1 MVNKISRLQA
11 RLRSD
16 GDFVKAGSQDK
27 GEEVMRKALTIVR
40 GRTDLPRT
48 IWVNSQVDV
57 MRQYAAC
64 LKESHRK
71 SGARLMEMEI
81 VQLQGERQGEC
92 VGCTMN
98 ATAPGAGLY

>member
-1 MVNKISRLQA
+1 
-11 RLRSD
+11 
-16 GDFVKAGSQDK
+16 
-27 GEEVMRKALTIVR
+27 MRKALTIMR

-48 IWVNSQVDV
+48 IWVNSQMDV

-64 LKESHRK
+64 LKENHRK
-71 SGARLMEMEI
+71 PEARLMEMEI

-92 VGCTMN
+92 VGCTVN